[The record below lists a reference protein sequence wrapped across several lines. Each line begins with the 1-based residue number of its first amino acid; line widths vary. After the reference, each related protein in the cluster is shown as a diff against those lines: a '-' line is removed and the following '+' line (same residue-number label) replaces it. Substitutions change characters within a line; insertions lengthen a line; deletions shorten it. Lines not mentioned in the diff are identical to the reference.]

1 MAQVRIM
8 LMPSD
13 LRHRTIHIIE
23 PKHAAQV
30 KLVLDAQYL
39 VLPPMEIMLQPNVHV
54 KEGRMGEAL
63 SGEVFDL
70 TNNPSRWEERMERY
84 GNGRSL
90 SSGDVVRTPEGDF
103 LCCSIGWAKL

>member
-8 LMPSD
+8 LMPSE
-13 LRHRTIHIIE
+13 LRRRMPFVQ
-23 PKHAAQV
+23 PKNAADV

-39 VLPPMEIMLQPNVHV
+39 ILPPMEM
-54 KEGRMGEAL
+54 EGIEA
-63 SGEVFDL
+63 GINMAEEVFDL
-70 TNNPSRWEERMERY
+70 TNNPERWKERMERY

-103 LCCSIGWAKL
+103 LCCSFGWAKL